1 MIWSEGILANRQSS
15 LLHGASRCVVP
26 SIHQKDT
33 EVGQAPGDFRV
44 IGAESFFSDREVM
57 QYYDCEALS
66 SMDEAHSL
74 IQRYSDWFEK
84 QNGFRWGITL
94 KTEANA
100 IVGTCGLFAWHKSA
114 RIATLGY
121 ELSRAYW
128 RRGIMSEAVREL
140 LVYGY
145 RDLNLNR
152 IRATVVTD
160 NVASAR
166 LLERLSFKKEGIL
179 RQSQFLNGKYDDLAA
194 YALLR
199 EEWNA

>member
-1 MIWSEGILANRQSS
+1 MSFPILETKRLVLRQITM
-15 LLHGASRCVVP
+15 A
-26 SIHQKDT
+26 D
-33 EVGQAPGDFRV
+33 
-44 IGAESFFSDREVM
+44 AENLYSFFSDREVM
-57 QYYDCEALS
+57 RYYDCEALS
-66 SMDEAHSL
+66 STDEARSL

-84 QNGFRWGITL
+84 QSGFRWGITH
-94 KTEANA
+94 KTESHS
-100 IVGTCGLFAWHKSA
+100 IIGTCGLFGWYKPA

-152 IRATVVTD
+152 IRATVVPD

-166 LLERLSFKKEGIL
+166 LLERLSFKKEGVF
-179 RQSQFLNGKYDDLAA
+179 RQAQFLNGKYDDLAA

-199 EEWNA
+199 EEWHA

>member
-1 MIWSEGILANRQSS
+1 
-15 LLHGASRCVVP
+15 
-26 SIHQKDT
+26 
-33 EVGQAPGDFRV
+33 
-44 IGAESFFSDREVM
+44 M
-57 QYYDCEALS
+57 QYYDCERLS
-66 SMDEAHSL
+66 SVDEVRGL
-74 IQRYSDWFEK
+74 IQRYSDWFER
-84 QNGFRWGITL
+84 QNGFRWGIAL
-94 KTEANA
+94 KTGSNA
-100 IVGTCGLFAWHKSA
+100 IIGTCGLFAWHKQA

-140 LVYGY
+140 LIFGY
-145 RDLNLNR
+145 RHLNLNR

-166 LLERLSFKKEGIL
+166 LLERLSFKKEGVL

>member
-1 MIWSEGILANRQSS
+1 MSFPVLETKRLVLRQITMADVEN
-15 LLHGASRCVVP
+15 LY
-26 SIHQKDT
+26 
-33 EVGQAPGDFRV
+33 
-44 IGAESFFSDREVM
+44 SFFSDREVM

-66 SMDEAHSL
+66 SMDEARNL
-74 IQRYSDWFEK
+74 IRRFSDWFEK
-84 QNGFRWGITL
+84 QTGFRWGISL
-94 KTEANA
+94 KTESNA
-100 IVGTCGLFAWHKSA
+100 IIGTCGLFAWHKPA

-121 ELSRAYW
+121 ELSRRYW
-128 RRGIMSEAVREL
+128 RRGIMSEALREL

-166 LLERLSFKKEGIL
+166 LLEQLSFKREGIL

-199 EEWNA
+199 EEWHA

>member
-1 MIWSEGILANRQSS
+1 MSFPILETKRLVLRQITM
-15 LLHGASRCVVP
+15 A
-26 SIHQKDT
+26 D
-33 EVGQAPGDFRV
+33 
-44 IGAESFFSDREVM
+44 AEDLYSFLSDREVM
-57 QYYDCEALS
+57 RYYDCEALS
-66 SMDEAHSL
+66 SMDEARSL

-84 QNGFRWGITL
+84 QNGFRWGITH
-94 KTEANA
+94 KTESNA
-100 IVGTCGLFAWHKSA
+100 IMGTCGLFAWHNPA

-152 IRATVVTD
+152 IRATVVPD
-160 NVASAR
+160 NVASVR
-166 LLERLSFKKEGIL
+166 LLERLSFKKEGVL
-179 RQSQFLNGKYDDLAA
+179 RQAQFLNGKYDDLAA

-199 EEWNA
+199 EEWHA

>member
-1 MIWSEGILANRQSS
+1 MGFPVLETKRLVLRQITMADVEN
-15 LLHGASRCVVP
+15 L
-26 SIHQKDT
+26 
-33 EVGQAPGDFRV
+33 F
-44 IGAESFFSDREVM
+44 SFFSDREVM
-57 QYYDCEALS
+57 QHYDCEPLS
-66 SMDEAHSL
+66 SMDEVRSL
-74 IQRYSDWFEK
+74 IQRYTDWFEK
-84 QNGFRWGITL
+84 QNGFRWGITI
-94 KTEANA
+94 KTESNA
-100 IVGTCGLFAWHKSA
+100 IVGTCGIFAWHKPS

-121 ELSRAYW
+121 ELSRQYW

-166 LLERLSFKKEGIL
+166 LLEQLSFKREGVL